1 LIAASLACAP
11 CALAASAAADAG
23 SDVLPNNQ
31 VITPTAARG
40 STFSTLNPGLPDN
53 PGYVVG
59 QAVTT
64 AVSPDGRTLLVLTSG
79 YNRVVD
85 ADGNNIASQSN
96 EYVFIFDISHGRAV
110 QKQVLQVPNTFMG
123 LTFAPDGKTFYVSGG
138 HDDNVH
144 VYALGAG
151 GWAESGSPI
160 DLAHPFHAGNGLFSN
175 APGFGNAV
183 DSQAAG
189 VAVTADG
196 RKLVVAN
203 FENDSITVLDVASRS
218 KVAELD
224 LRPGKIDPA
233 AVGVAGGEF
242 PYWVTIKGNNTAYV
256 SSIRDREIVVVDIA
270 ADPKVVARI
279 AIQGNP
285 NKMVLNRAGTRLLV
299 ATDNADTVDV
309 IDTAKNKIVQRI
321 KTTAPSGL
329 LAGDKLPLGSSP
341 NSLAL
346 SPDEKTLYVTNA
358 GSNSVAVIELDEH
371 CRGQVTGLIPTGWYP
386 NSVSV
391 SADGN
396 TLYVVNG
403 KSNAGPNP
411 GQCTGTSATNTYAPG
426 CPAALQNGSSNQY
439 VWQLTKAG
447 FSTVPVPGHH
457 ELGRLTDQVAKND
470 GLIRS
475 ATPRDE
481 AMMAALR
488 ERIQHVIYIVKENR
502 TYDQI
507 LGDIPGS
514 NGDSTITQFPEPI
527 TPNFHA
533 IAKRFVNLDNFYCS
547 GEVSQDGW
555 QWSTAARSSDIN
567 DKGTSVDYAGR
578 GTSYD
583 SEGGVRLVNTAF
595 ATSTERQLYNPINP
609 ADPDLLPG
617 FRNEVELDGP
627 DGEEGAGYIWNAAL
641 RGGKSV
647 RNYGFWIDQ
656 TLYSVPPE
664 LGGIPP
670 LRDPFTAGVH
680 VSWATTVDLLP
691 VTDTYFR
698 SFDTVLPDFW
708 RFKEWE
714 REFDQY
720 VAQGTLPAFEMVRL
734 MEDHMGSFD
743 TAIDGVNTPETQQAD
758 NDYAVGLLVDKIAH
772 SPYASNTLIF
782 VLEDDSQDGPD
793 HVDSHRS
800 TGYVV
805 GPYVKHGAVVSTRY
819 ATVNM
824 LRTIED
830 ILGVAHLNLHD
841 GGVPPMT
848 DVFDLHQHNWTFS
861 AQPSDILRTST
872 TLPLPAKVG
881 AIRPLK
887 PTHDAAWWAART
899 AGFDFRKEDRIDAQA
914 FNDVLWKGLM
924 GDRPYPRRAHKK
936 D

>member
-1 LIAASLACAP
+1 MRATTRSRLIAASLACAP

-110 QKQVLQVPNTFMG
+110 QKQVPNTFMG

-256 SSIRDREIVVVDIA
+256 SSIRDREIVMVDIA
-270 ADPKVVARI
+270 AQPKVVARI
-279 AIQGNP
+279 AVQGNP
-285 NKMVLNRAGTRLLV
+285 NKMLLNRAGTRLFV

-309 IDTAKNKIVQRI
+309 IDTASNKIAHRI

-371 CRGQVTGLIPTGWYP
+371 C
-386 NSVSV
+386 
-391 SADGN
+391 
-396 TLYVVNG
+396 
-403 KSNAGPNP
+403 
-411 GQCTGTSATNTYAPG
+411 
-426 CPAALQNGSSNQY
+426 
-439 VWQLTKAG
+439 
-447 FSTVPVPGHH
+447 
-457 ELGRLTDQVAKND
+457 
-470 GLIRS
+470 
-475 ATPRDE
+475 
-481 AMMAALR
+481 
-488 ERIQHVIYIVKENR
+488 
-502 TYDQI
+502 
-507 LGDIPGS
+507 
-514 NGDSTITQFPEPI
+514 
-527 TPNFHA
+527 
-533 IAKRFVNLDNFYCS
+533 
-547 GEVSQDGW
+547 
-555 QWSTAARSSDIN
+555 
-567 DKGTSVDYAGR
+567 
-578 GTSYD
+578 
-583 SEGGVRLVNTAF
+583 
-595 ATSTERQLYNPINP
+595 
-609 ADPDLLPG
+609 
-617 FRNEVELDGP
+617 
-627 DGEEGAGYIWNAAL
+627 
-641 RGGKSV
+641 GGK
-647 RNYGFWIDQ
+647 
-656 TLYSVPPE
+656 
-664 LGGIPP
+664 
-670 LRDPFTAGVH
+670 
-680 VSWATTVDLLP
+680 
-691 VTDTYFR
+691 
-698 SFDTVLPDFW
+698 
-708 RFKEWE
+708 
-714 REFDQY
+714 
-720 VAQGTLPAFEMVRL
+720 
-734 MEDHMGSFD
+734 
-743 TAIDGVNTPETQQAD
+743 
-758 NDYAVGLLVDKIAH
+758 
-772 SPYASNTLIF
+772 
-782 VLEDDSQDGPD
+782 
-793 HVDSHRS
+793 
-800 TGYVV
+800 
-805 GPYVKHGAVVSTRY
+805 
-819 ATVNM
+819 
-824 LRTIED
+824 
-830 ILGVAHLNLHD
+830 
-841 GGVPPMT
+841 
-848 DVFDLHQHNWTFS
+848 
-861 AQPSDILRTST
+861 
-872 TLPLPAKVG
+872 
-881 AIRPLK
+881 
-887 PTHDAAWWAART
+887 
-899 AGFDFRKEDRIDAQA
+899 
-914 FNDVLWKGLM
+914 
-924 GDRPYPRRAHKK
+924 
-936 D
+936 